1 MLHSR
6 IVQKTGA
13 IMTNVNL
20 DAALVDARRTGALVR
35 LAVEKFAGAWLACFL
50 VMARGDFARAFSLEH
65 AQLASICGFVGAV
78 VSVVLLVQMDRSS
91 SSLTRQMTISAFATF
106 IGDVFAHPS
115 HFPPQWAEPLV
126 TASVSAA
133 LAMAL
138 WYAKKLAKRL

>member
-1 MLHSR
+1 
-6 IVQKTGA
+6 
-13 IMTNVNL
+13 MTNVNL

-35 LAVEKFAGAWLACFL
+35 VAVEKFAGAWLACFL

-65 AQLASICGFVGAV
+65 VQLASICGLVGAV

-106 IGDVFAHPS
+106 IGDVMAHPS

-126 TASVSAA
+126 TAGVSAA
-133 LAMAL
+133 IAMAL
-138 WYAKKLAKRL
+138 WYAKRFAKML

>member
-1 MLHSR
+1 MAS
-6 IVQKTGA
+6 IKF
-13 IMTNVNL
+13 
-20 DAALVDARRTGALVR
+20 DAAALDDRSTGGLVR

-126 TASVSAA
+126 TAGVSAVI
-133 LAMAL
+133 AMAL
-138 WYAKKLAKRL
+138 WQAKKLTMRL